1 MELNR
6 ARTRKIVRSP
16 RENSYEP
23 SHTPSQT
30 LCGAG
35 GWHRELEFV
44 SEGRRLDRV
53 EGSVLTAGSS
63 LAQDAGAISQ
73 PVPIKPDSL
82 IASRSLRDS

>member
-6 ARTRKIVRSP
+6 ARTRKIVRFP
-16 RENSYEP
+16 RKHPYEQ
-23 SHTPSQT
+23 SHT
-30 LCGAG
+30 LCSAG

-44 SEGRRLDRV
+44 GEGRRLDRV

-63 LAQDAGAISQ
+63 IAQDAGAISQ
-73 PVPIKPDSL
+73 PGPIKPESL